1 MATNSVLTKSYPSL
15 TAVCHATAKAAPCG
29 LDAKSVA
36 QFMGKPY
43 QTLMSELS
51 RQEGHK
57 FGADLVLPLM
67 DVTGSDAPLHF
78 LARELGGVYVSLPP
92 APHCDHPVHQQCMK
106 TVAEFGLLME
116 ETAEAMLD
124 GSISRDERDAIT
136 LKGHEAITQIMTLIK
151 VVSDGVT
158 P

>member
-1 MATNSVLTKSYPSL
+1 MATNSVLTKNYPSL
-15 TAVCHATAKAAPCG
+15 AAVCHAAAKAAPSG

-67 DVTGSDAPLHF
+67 DICGSDAPLHF
-78 LARELGGVYVSLPP
+78 LARQMGGVYVALPSNTNSE
-92 APHCDHPVHQQCMK
+92 HPVHKQCMVA
-106 TVAEFGLLME
+106 VAEFGELMGTVGKALE
-116 ETAEAMLD
+116 D
-124 GSISRDERDAIT
+124 GSITRAECEEVSR
-136 LKGHEAITQIMTLIK
+136 KGYEAIQAIAALQLAMDK
-151 VVSDGVT
+151 AKE
-158 P
+158 